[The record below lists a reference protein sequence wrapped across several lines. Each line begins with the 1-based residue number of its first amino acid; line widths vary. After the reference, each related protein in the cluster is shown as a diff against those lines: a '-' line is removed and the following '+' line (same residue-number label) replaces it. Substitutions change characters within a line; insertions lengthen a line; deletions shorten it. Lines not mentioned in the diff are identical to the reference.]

1 KNITIAELF
10 KYPSVRELCSYL
22 FDATAG
28 REKSKAQVNTDSE
41 DDVFISKIERIN
53 NYETAEAKKELAE
66 VLKVLYKEDE
76 F

>member
-1 KNITIAELF
+1 F
-10 KYPSVRELCSYL
+10 KYPSVRELCGYL

-28 REKSKAQVNTDSE
+28 REKSKAQVNVDCE
-41 DDVFISKIERIN
+41 DDTFMSKIDRIN
-53 NYETAEAKKELAE
+53 NYEVAEAKKELAE